1 MNVRS
6 GSRINSFLTRRIAA
20 YDEAQAQADEVGKD
34 AGPFRLGSLF
44 EDPAGAPGEPGQEE
58 ATRVRKAA
66 EQVFGDADSFYM
78 AGSRR
83 AVVEVSGVEGKFL
96 SLVSDGTA
104 NDVAR
109 FSYFPARGAAGKP
122 AIVILH
128 HWNAESR
135 NYNIFGRLFSRL
147 GLSAVVMTLP
157 HHGAR
162 GNGSAVANR
171 FLNADASN
179 SVRSVM
185 QAVLDVQIIVDW
197 LKASEARQVGVLGV
211 SLGSCVAA
219 LAAAFNPDIRSAA
232 LLLTAG
238 DYASVV
244 WSGRATRHI
253 RKAMDGHISLQ
264 NLRLLWRVISPS
276 SFVDRFAASSLKM
289 LILSGMYDQ
298 IVLPDLAC
306 EFVEQLKRTQV
317 SVRHLRWH
325 CGHYSLGL
333 PPFSVLGLVYSF
345 AFLKTTLKT
354 TASAAKHEK
363 TSAGQLARGN
373 CSPG

>member
-1 MNVRS
+1 V
-6 GSRINSFLTRRIAA
+6 L
-20 YDEAQAQADEVGKD
+20 
-34 AGPFRLGSLF
+34 
-44 EDPAGAPGEPGQEE
+44 
-58 ATRVRKAA
+58 
-66 EQVFGDADSFYM
+66 
-78 AGSRR
+78 
-83 AVVEVSGVEGKFL
+83 
-96 SLVSDGTA
+96 
-104 NDVAR
+104 
-109 FSYFPARGAAGKP
+109 
-122 AIVILH
+122 
-128 HWNAESR
+128 
-135 NYNIFGRLFSRL
+135 
-147 GLSAVVMTLP
+147 
-157 HHGAR
+157 
-162 GNGSAVANR
+162 
-171 FLNADASN
+171 SN

-333 PPFSVLGLVYSF
+333 PPFSVLGLVYCL

-363 TSAGQLARGN
+363 TSAVTV
-373 CSPG
+373 PD